1 MTTDDLTPRAKRLL
15 VMAMVIPWLCVIVM
29 LVTPMLNSQTRHLR
43 AAEKHIEKVTPQ
55 WENFRATHPGFEK
68 VQLFA
73 YTGGDGMFGA
83 SGEVASDE
91 KLSELRK
98 FMESTSPPR
107 PVYIGAVLWPGWSGP
122 ADVSQTNNLE
132 TNHIPPQ

>member
-15 VMAMVIPWLCVIVM
+15 VMAMVTPWLCVIVN
-29 LVTPMLNSQTRHLR
+29 LVTPMLNSQTRHLK
-43 AAEKHIEKVTPQ
+43 AVEEHIEKVTPQ
-55 WENFRATHPGFEK
+55 WEAFRATHPGFER

-73 YTGGDGMFGA
+73 YTCGDGMFGA

-107 PVYIGAVLWPGWSGP
+107 PV
-122 ADVSQTNNLE
+122 
-132 TNHIPPQ
+132 